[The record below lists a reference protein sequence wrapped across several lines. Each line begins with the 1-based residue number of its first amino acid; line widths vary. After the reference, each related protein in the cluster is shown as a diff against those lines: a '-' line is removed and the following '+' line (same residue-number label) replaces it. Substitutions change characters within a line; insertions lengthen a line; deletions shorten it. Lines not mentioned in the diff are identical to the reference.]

1 MPGPKDKLEKMLQIL
16 NGWRTLAPNKTF
28 GGQTVADF
36 EATVAASQQP
46 RQRLEELEAE
56 RQQVT
61 AQRDAADD
69 NGLAKARLV
78 VAGVLA
84 DPDFGPDSALYESFG
99 YTPDRDRKTGLTR
112 RKKTKE
118 PDDK

>member
-1 MPGPKDKLEKMLQIL
+1 MPSPKEIEERIERML
-16 NGWRTLAPNKTF
+16 NGWRTLAPDKAF
-28 GGQTVADF
+28 GGMGLDDF
-36 EATVAASQQP
+36 EGVIAPCRTSRTRIEQIDAQ
-46 RQRLEELEAE
+46 
-56 RQQVT
+56 RQQEVT
-61 AQRDAADD
+61 ARTAADA
-69 NGLAKARLV
+69 NFIAKAKLV